1 MSLAIDNRNS
11 NKKVSNKN
19 NSSETTKYP
28 AESYASKDFLQS
40 YQLKANS
47 SKKQTQLAVLQ
58 KKANNTG
65 LPENVKNNTESI
77 SGISLDDV
85 KVNYNSNKP
94 AQLNAHAYAEG
105 SNIHVAPGQEKH
117 IGHEAWHV
125 VQQKQGRVKPT
136 TEVGGVP
143 INDNKSL
150 ESEADKMGEQTSKE
164 DTSKN
169 KIQLKE
175 KSKGNSVAQ
184 LATESQEQ
192 MTGGISIKE
201 RKAMLALNGLTDGGK
216 IIEKAKANKQT
227 DEIAPELDTPDVQ
240 ALVKNSD
247 EDGTI
252 RINDRSEL
260 KKSKLSVK
268 EAVAMI
274 ISADDV
280 VGNVIT
286 AGGDASS
293 LYTAVTESNISDT
306 DKNVEQAFGRTD
318 SMITNLFGTTTKK
331 LMDVVTSFVLPAK
344 NAIVAGLTLKSK
356 KDQSKVFKEAARV
369 ANAEKTENVE
379 NHGPSEFSEML
390 KYAIGKIW
398 YGIKTQIWKIIKN
411 VSVFVNNLLLIIPSP
426 AQPVAAIIKTG
437 QKIMDATLA
446 AAGWLKKGYQK
457 AFGQKKIKN
466 ANYILDSALAGDQ
479 KALKLI
485 FDLKLGSVA
494 GTGVGKFD
502 WIMQKLGIIFDPV
515 NGMSGDRVV
524 DLIGVGGPKDVNQL
538 HEFLKKVS
546 SNGAS
551 RKFLISDL
559 AEAMTGT
566 GTSF

>member
-1 MSLAIDNRNS
+1 MAFALDYRNS
-11 NKKVSNKN
+11 DKKQSEKNDPPETKKFSKVS
-19 NSSETTKYP
+19 
-28 AESYASKDFLQS
+28 YAFKDELKS

-47 SKKQTQLAVLQ
+47 GKKQSQLVALQ

-77 SGISLDDV
+77 SGVSLEDV
-85 KVNYNSNKP
+85 KVNYNSNRP

-105 SNIHVAPGQEKH
+105 SEIHVAPGQEKY

-136 TEVGGVP
+136 TEVDGVP
-143 INDNKSL
+143 INDNNSL
-150 ESEADKMGEQTSKE
+150 EREADKMGQKTSRGNINQDE
-164 DTSKN
+164 
-169 KIQLKE
+169 IQLKE
-175 KSKGNSVAQ
+175 ESTENSVAQ
-184 LATESQEQ
+184 LAPESQEQ
-192 MTGGISIKE
+192 MTGGISIKA

-216 IIEKAKANKQT
+216 IIEKAKANEQS

-252 RINDRSEL
+252 RINDGSKLE
-260 KKSKLSVK
+260 KSKLSVK
-268 EAVAMI
+268 EAVAMTDN
-274 ISADDV
+274 APGV
-280 VGNVIT
+280 VDNIIT
-286 AGGDASS
+286 ASGDASS

-318 SMITNLFGTTTKK
+318 SMITNLFGTTAKK

-344 NAIVAGLTLKSK
+344 NAIVAGLSLKSK
-356 KDQSKVFKEAARV
+356 KAQSKVFKEAARV

-411 VSVFVNNLLLIIPSP
+411 VGIFVNNLLLIIPSP

-446 AAGWLKKGYQK
+446 ATSWLKKGYQK

-515 NGMSGDRVV
+515 NGMSGDRIV

-546 SNGAS
+546 SNGSS
-551 RKFLISDL
+551 RKFLINDL

-566 GTSF
+566 GTGF

>member
-1 MSLAIDNRNS
+1 MEDTFNTHMGKRLRMRRLSLGLTQTKVANAINVTFQQIQKYEKGTNG
-11 NKKVSNKN
+11 VS
-19 NSSETTKYP
+19 SSR
-28 AESYASKDFLQS
+28 LM
-40 YQLKANS
+40 
-47 SKKQTQLAVLQ
+47 QLANFL
-58 KKANNTG
+58 K
-65 LPENVKNNTESI
+65 
-77 SGISLDDV
+77 
-85 KVNYNSNKP
+85 
-94 AQLNAHAYAEG
+94 
-105 SNIHVAPGQEKH
+105 
-117 IGHEAWHV
+117 
-125 VQQKQGRVKPT
+125 
-136 TEVGGVP
+136 VP
-143 INDNKSL
+143 ITYFYEDFPSYK
-150 ESEADKMGEQTSKE
+150 GENLIETSNT
-164 DTSKN
+164 D
-169 KIQLKE
+169 
-175 KSKGNSVAQ
+175 
-184 LATESQEQ
+184 
-192 MTGGISIKE
+192 
-201 RKAMLALNGLTDGGK
+201 LNYSF
-216 IIEKAKANKQT
+216 
-227 DEIAPELDTPDVQ
+227 
-240 ALVKNSD
+240 LVK
-247 EDGTI
+247 TF
-252 RINDRSEL
+252 
-260 KKSKLSVK
+260 SKL
-268 EAVAMI
+268 
-274 ISADDV
+274 
-280 VGNVIT
+280 
-286 AGGDASS
+286 
-293 LYTAVTESNISDT
+293 SDT
-306 DKNVEQAFGRTD
+306 DKNIEQAFGRSD
-318 SMITNLFGTTTKK
+318 SMISDLFGTTTKK

-344 NAIVAGLTLKSK
+344 NAIVAGLSLKSK

-411 VSVFVNNLLLIIPSP
+411 VTAFVNNLLLIIPSP
-426 AQPVAAIIKTG
+426 VQPVAAIIKTG

-502 WIMQKLGIIFDPV
+502 WIMQKLGIVFDPV

-524 DLIGVGGPKDVNQL
+524 DLIGVGGPKDVKEL
-538 HEFLKKVS
+538 HLFLNKVS

>member
-1 MSLAIDNRNS
+1 MAFALDYRNS
-11 NKKVSNKN
+11 DKKQSEKNDPPETKKFSKVS
-19 NSSETTKYP
+19 
-28 AESYASKDFLQS
+28 YAFKDELKS
-40 YQLKANS
+40 YQLKANLG
-47 SKKQTQLAVLQ
+47 KKQSQLAALQ

-77 SGISLDDV
+77 SGVSLEDV
-85 KVNYNSNKP
+85 KVNYNSNRP

-105 SNIHVAPGQEKH
+105 SEIHVAPGQEKY

-136 TEVGGVP
+136 TEVDGVP
-143 INDNKSL
+143 INDNNSL
-150 ESEADKMGEQTSKE
+150 EREADKMGQKTSRGNINQDE
-164 DTSKN
+164 
-169 KIQLKE
+169 IQLKE
-175 KSKGNSVAQ
+175 ESTENSVAQ
-184 LATESQEQ
+184 LAPESQEQ
-192 MTGGISIKE
+192 MTGGISIKA

-216 IIEKAKANKQT
+216 IIEKAKANEQS

-252 RINDRSEL
+252 RINDGSKLE
-260 KKSKLSVK
+260 KSKLSVK
-268 EAVAMI
+268 EAVAMTDN
-274 ISADDV
+274 APGV
-280 VGNVIT
+280 VDNIIT
-286 AGGDASS
+286 ASGDASS

-318 SMITNLFGTTTKK
+318 SMITNLFGTTAKK

-344 NAIVAGLTLKSK
+344 NAIVAGLSLKSK
-356 KDQSKVFKEAARV
+356 KAQSKVFKEAARV

-411 VSVFVNNLLLIIPSP
+411 VGIFVNNLLLIIPSP

-446 AAGWLKKGYQK
+446 ATSWLKKGYQK

-515 NGMSGDRVV
+515 NGMSGDRIV

-546 SNGAS
+546 GNGSS
-551 RKFLISDL
+551 RKFLINDL

-566 GTSF
+566 GTGF